1 MNYIK
6 RDIEDKI
13 ISLSKGAILCI
24 RLELSAVNTEN
35 YIVPIW
41 MI

>member
-1 MNYIK
+1 MAYIK
-6 RDIEDKI
+6 RNPEKI
-13 ISLSKGAILCI
+13 LL
-24 RLELSAVNTEN
+24 LSAVNNDN